1 MRLIV
6 LAAST
11 SLLVLAA
18 SCGANG
24 ESAPASSQAGA
35 PETRPANNP
44 DQQPAFP
51 GQTRAP
57 EVSADVA
64 YEKSPVGC
72 ASSPPRARSANRSRA
87 CPASMHAAR
96 AACWTL
102 SQAPDSARTG

>member
-18 SCGANG
+18 ACGANG
-24 ESAPASSQAGA
+24 ESAPASSQAA
-35 PETRPANNP
+35 ALETRPANNP

-57 EVSADVA
+57 GVKTEQALTHTWS
-64 YEKSPVGC
+64 
-72 ASSPPRARSANRSRA
+72 PRA
-87 CPASMHAAR
+87 
-96 AACWTL
+96 
-102 SQAPDSARTG
+102 